1 MIDPRARILLFFLGL
16 AVLALVVNL
25 VRKRQLQER
34 YALLWLLAGLVLVL
48 APLFV
53 DLLDRLAAWLGFE
66 YPPALLLMLAVVGL
80 MLIIA
85 QLSMAI
91 SNQADRIK
99 ILTQELGLLFIMRQ
113 LIFSNTQGLFYK
125 IAIEYS
131 TVINLNG
138 MLGLT
143 IQRHSQGIVTY
154 NSYRR
159 ETNIDRA
166 TKLVRIRK

>member
-1 MIDPRARILLFFLGL
+1 MIDPRARILLFFVGL
-16 AVLALVVNL
+16 AVLALAINL

-53 DLLDRLAAWLGFE
+53 NVIDRLAARLGFG

-85 QLSMAI
+85 QLSLSM

-99 ILTQELGLLFIMRQ
+99 VLTQELGLLRTE
-113 LIFSNTQGLFYK
+113 LAELKAEADRVSPPRHAEAAEASP
-125 IAIEYS
+125 IASKPGFFGADASE
-131 TVINLNG
+131 
-138 MLGLT
+138 
-143 IQRHSQGIVTY
+143 
-154 NSYRR
+154 
-159 ETNIDRA
+159 
-166 TKLVRIRK
+166 

>member
-16 AVLALVVNL
+16 AVLALAINL

-53 DLLDRLAAWLGFE
+53 NGIDRLAARLGFG
-66 YPPALLLMLAVVGL
+66 YPPALLLMLAVIGL

-85 QLSMAI
+85 QLSLSI

-99 ILTQELGLLFIMRQ
+99 VLTQELGLLRTELAEMKVEVDRISHPCHAEAAEAHLRRTHVQVSPVAAKPGF
-113 LIFSNTQGLFYK
+113 FS
-125 IAIEYS
+125 ADASE
-131 TVINLNG
+131 
-138 MLGLT
+138 
-143 IQRHSQGIVTY
+143 
-154 NSYRR
+154 
-159 ETNIDRA
+159 
-166 TKLVRIRK
+166 

>member
-16 AVLALVVNL
+16 AVLILAINL

-53 DLLDRLAAWLGFE
+53 NVIDRLAAQLGFG
-66 YPPALLLMLAVVGL
+66 YPPALLLMLAVIGL

-85 QLSMAI
+85 QLSLSI

-99 ILTQELGLLFIMRQ
+99 ILTQELGLLRTELVEM
-113 LIFSNTQGLFYK
+113 K
-125 IAIEYS
+125 VE
-131 TVINLNG
+131 V
-138 MLGLT
+138 
-143 IQRHSQGIVTY
+143 
-154 NSYRR
+154 
-159 ETNIDRA
+159 DRVSHPCHA
-166 TKLVRIRK
+166 EAAEASPVSSKPGVFGADASE